1 MFLDN
6 TEFPYMIITYEGETF
21 LLVAKRN
28 IRRLSFDMNFLAVGL
43 VTNIEGS
50 DKTLTY
56 RLDKLMKETP
66 SSVKETWFRRGY
78 FAVNRSGIYIKFS
91 KKHKNSIMKFFK
103 SIPFFTS
110 FEINS

>member
-6 TEFPYMIITYEGETF
+6 TEFPYMIITYESETF
-21 LLVAKRN
+21 LLVAKRS

-56 RLDKLMKETP
+56 RLDQLMKDT
-66 SSVKETWFRRGY
+66 SSNVKESWFRRGY

-91 KKHKNSIMKFFK
+91 KKHKKSVLKFFK

-110 FEINS
+110 YEINS